1 MKKLLLAS
9 AATALLAGAA
19 SAEEIKIGI
28 ILGYTGPL
36 ESITPAMAQ
45 GAELAIAE
53 VNAAGTLLDGA
64 TVTGIRGDDGCIDAG
79 LATATAER
87 LITGDGINAI
97 VGGDCSGVTGAIL
110 QNVAM
115 PNGVVM
121 ISPSATSP
129 GLSHNNNEDNG
140 LFFRTA
146 PSDARQGVV
155 ITDILNGRGIKSVA
169 LT

>member
-87 LITGDGINAI
+87 LITGDGINAW
-97 VGGDCSGVTGAIL
+97 VE
-110 QNVAM
+110 VADERAALIALAAM
-115 PNGVVM
+115 GIRVAPGT
-121 ISPSATSP
+121 AT
-129 GLSHNNNEDNG
+129 
-140 LFFRTA
+140 
-146 PSDARQGVV
+146 Q
-155 ITDILNGRGIKSVA
+155 
-169 LT
+169 